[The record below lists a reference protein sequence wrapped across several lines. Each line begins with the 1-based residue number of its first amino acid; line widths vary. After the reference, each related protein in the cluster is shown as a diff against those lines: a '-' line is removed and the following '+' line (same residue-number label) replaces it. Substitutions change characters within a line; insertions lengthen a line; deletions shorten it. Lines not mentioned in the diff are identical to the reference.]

1 MRIAARISEQ
11 RVGEPFDM
19 GLLFWK
25 DNRKIDAFAKA
36 VADDLF
42 SHIQPD
48 VALQHYEGV
57 TDANRKKQQK
67 VEQWL
72 IGVVNQMQR
81 FAETNSLGVYGKARL
96 QKRFSDR
103 LLELGYDV
111 NVTNK
116 LVETILLRVS

>member
-1 MRIAARISEQ
+1 
-11 RVGEPFDM
+11 M

-42 SHIQPD
+42 SHVQPD
-48 VALQHYEGV
+48 VALKHYEGV
-57 TDANRKKQQK
+57 SDANRKRQQK
-67 VEQWL
+67 VEL
-72 IGVVNQMQR
+72 RLTGVVNQIQR
-81 FAETNSLGVYGKARL
+81 FCETNALGVYGKARL
-96 QKRFSDR
+96 QKQFSDR